1 MSKAFTKEDVD
12 LPERSGRVRS
22 PSGFP
27 PGAVNYITAAGAE
40 RLREKFAR
48 LTQTGGGENA
58 AFIAH
63 LEETLASVT
72 VVPPPPEP
80 GDEVAFGARL
90 TVRESSGQLKTCRIV
105 GVEEL
110 QFYDDAV
117 SWVSTLGRKLLAA
130 KLGQRLVLADQEP
143 ATVISIEYPTR

>member
-12 LPERSGRVRS
+12 LPERSVRVRS
-22 PSGFP
+22 PSGLP

-40 RLREKFAR
+40 RLREKLAR
-48 LTQTGGGENA
+48 LKQTDCENVA
-58 AFIAH
+58 LIAH

-80 GDEVAFGARL
+80 GEEVAFGALL
-90 TVRESSGQLKTCRIV
+90 TVKENSGQLRTCRIV
-105 GVEEL
+105 GMEEL

-130 KLGQRLVLADQEP
+130 KLGQHLVLADEEP
-143 ATVISIEYPTR
+143 ATVVSIEYPTR